1 MNRCQFLGKLIND
14 PDLTTPYST
23 DLVNFTLEVEEYRR
37 DKDGVKKRRTD
48 LLNFEA
54 WDSAAKTIHKYA
66 SKNDFLVVEAIARN
80 PPTKRFG
87 EVIFRVTNFKIFPQ
101 GHKRP
106 SNYHDEK

>member
-1 MNRCQFLGKLIND
+1 MNRCHFLGKLTED
-14 PDLTTPYST
+14 PHLTTPYST

-54 WDSAAKTIHKYA
+54 WDSAAKTLHKYA

-80 PPTKRFG
+80 TQSKKFA

-101 GHKRP
+101 ENKRL
-106 SNYHDEK
+106 